1 MENVN
6 TFFEVKIM
14 TKLLGRLFIKNYQ
27 NTSDPEIRKN
37 YGTLASVVGI
47 IINLLLAIFKL
58 LCGIL
63 ARSVAIMADAFN
75 NLSDS
80 GTSVITLISF
90 KISSRPADK
99 EHPFGHARMEYIAS
113 MIVSFVIMLVGAEL
127 LLDSGK
133 TLLGLSESKETAVT
147 TVTIMILAASI
158 IVKLLLAL
166 FYRSIGKTI
175 DSTVV
180 LAASADS
187 FSDSFSTLA
196 VLVSSIVIKLTGWHI
211 VDAIVGVLVSIPII
225 IAGLKILNE
234 TKDILLGEGP
244 VDETVSN
251 IEKIIAEFPDIIG
264 THDLMVHNYGP
275 SKSVASLHAEVD
287 GKKDI
292 YYLHDMIDNA
302 ERKICDELNIVCTIH
317 MDPVVTDDEN
327 VNALKAFLFDTMKEA
342 GLNYS
347 VHDFRTV
354 IGHTH
359 TNMIFDVV
367 LPFDDQLTE
376 DELKKA
382 ICAAV
387 SKKRDNCYCVIT
399 VDRG

>member
-1 MENVN
+1 
-6 TFFEVKIM
+6 M
-14 TKLLGRLFIKNYQ
+14 TKLLGRLFIKNYE
-27 NTSDPEIRKN
+27 NTTDPSVRKA
-37 YGTLASVVGI
+37 YGTLSSVVGI
-47 IINLLLAIFKL
+47 IINLILAIFKL

-63 ARSVAIMADAFN
+63 SNSVSIMADAFN

-80 GTSVITLISF
+80 GTAVITLISF

-113 MIVSFVIMLVGAEL
+113 MIVSFIIMLVGAEL

-133 TLLGLSESKETAVT
+133 TLLGLSDKKETAVT
-147 TVTIMILAASI
+147 TLTIVILAASI

-175 DSTVV
+175 DSSVV

-196 VLVSSIVIKLTGWHI
+196 VLASSIVIKFTGWHVI
-211 VDAIVGVLVSIPII
+211 DAIMGIIVSIPII
-225 IAGLKILNE
+225 IAGFKILNE
-234 TKDILLGEGP
+234 TKDVLLGEAP
-244 VDETVSN
+244 VDETVRD
-251 IEKIIAEFPDIIG
+251 IERIIKDFPDIIG

-275 SKSVASLHAEVD
+275 SNFVASFHAEVD
-287 GKKDI
+287 GKQDI
-292 YYLHDMIDNA
+292 YYLHDMIDNV
-302 ERKICDELNIVCTIH
+302 ERRICEELKILCTIH

-327 VNALKAFLFDTMKEA
+327 VNELKTFLIDTMRAE
-342 GLNYS
+342 GLDFPI
-347 VHDFRTV
+347 HDFRTV
-354 IGHTH
+354 IGQTH

-367 LPFDDQLTE
+367 LPFDSKISE
-376 DELKKA
+376 EELKLA
-382 ICAAV
+382 ISNAV
-387 SKKRDNCYCVIT
+387 SKRRDYCYCVIT

>member
-1 MENVN
+1 
-6 TFFEVKIM
+6 M
-14 TKLLGRLFIKNYQ
+14 TKLLGRLFIKNYK
-27 NTSDPEIRKN
+27 NTTDPSVRKA
-37 YGTLASVVGI
+37 YGTLSSVVGI
-47 IINLLLAIFKL
+47 IINLILAIFKL

-63 ARSVAIMADAFN
+63 SNSVSIMADAFN

-80 GTSVITLISF
+80 GTAVITLISF

-113 MIVSFVIMLVGAEL
+113 MIVSFIIMLVGAEL

-133 TLLGLSESKETAVT
+133 TLLGLSDKKET
-147 TVTIMILAASI
+147 TVTTLTIVILAASI

-175 DSTVV
+175 DSSVV

-196 VLVSSIVIKLTGWHI
+196 VLASSIVIKFTGWHVI
-211 VDAIVGVLVSIPII
+211 DAIMGIIVSIPII
-225 IAGLKILNE
+225 IAGFKILNE
-234 TKDILLGEGP
+234 TKDVLLGEAP
-244 VDETVSN
+244 VDETVRD
-251 IEKIIAEFPDIIG
+251 IERIIKDFPDIIG

-275 SKSVASLHAEVD
+275 SNFVASFHAEVD
-287 GKKDI
+287 GKQDI
-292 YYLHDMIDNA
+292 YYLHDMIDNV
-302 ERKICDELNIVCTIH
+302 ERRICEELKILCTIH

-327 VNALKAFLFDTMKEA
+327 VNELKTFLIDTMRAE
-342 GLNYS
+342 GLDFPI
-347 VHDFRTV
+347 HDFRTV
-354 IGHTH
+354 IGQTH

-367 LPFDDQLTE
+367 LPFDSKISE
-376 DELKKA
+376 EELKLA
-382 ICAAV
+382 ISNAV
-387 SKKRDNCYCVIT
+387 SKRRDYCYCVIT

>member
-1 MENVN
+1 
-6 TFFEVKIM
+6 M
-14 TKLLGRLFIKNYQ
+14 TKLLGRLFIKNYE
-27 NTSDPEIRKN
+27 NTSDPSVRKA
-37 YGTLASVVGI
+37 YGTLSSVVGI
-47 IINLLLAIFKL
+47 IINLILAIFKL

-63 ARSVAIMADAFN
+63 SNSVSIMADAFN

-113 MIVSFVIMLVGAEL
+113 MIVSFIIMLVGAEL

-133 TLLGLSESKETAVT
+133 TLLGLSDKKET
-147 TVTIMILAASI
+147 TVTTLTIVILAASI

-175 DSTVV
+175 DSSVV

-196 VLVSSIVIKLTGWHI
+196 VLASSIVIKFTGWHVI
-211 VDAIVGVLVSIPII
+211 DAIMGIIVSIPII
-225 IAGLKILNE
+225 IAGFKILNE
-234 TKDILLGEGP
+234 TKDVLLGEAP
-244 VDETVSN
+244 VDETVRD
-251 IEKIIAEFPDIIG
+251 IERIIKDFPDIIG

-275 SKSVASLHAEVD
+275 SNFVASFHAEVD
-287 GKKDI
+287 GKQDI
-292 YYLHDMIDNA
+292 YYLHDMIDNV
-302 ERKICDELNIVCTIH
+302 ERRICEELKILCTIH

-327 VNALKAFLFDTMKEA
+327 VNELKTFLIDTMRAE
-342 GLNYS
+342 GLDFPI
-347 VHDFRTV
+347 HDFRTV
-354 IGHTH
+354 IGQTH

-367 LPFDDQLTE
+367 LPFDSKISE
-376 DELKKA
+376 EELKLA
-382 ICAAV
+382 ISNAV
-387 SKKRDNCYCVIT
+387 SKRRDYCYCVIT

>member
-1 MENVN
+1 MAR
-6 TFFEVKIM
+6 
-14 TKLLGRLFIKNYQ
+14 LLGRLFIKDYQ
-27 NTSDPEIRKN
+27 DITNPSVRKK
-37 YGTLASVVGI
+37 YGTVTSIVGI

-58 LCGIL
+58 LTGL
-63 ARSVAIMADAFN
+63 LSHSVSIMADAFN

-133 TLLGLSESKETAVT
+133 TLLGLSEAKQTD
-147 TVTIMILAASI
+147 VTIITLVILVASI
-158 IVKLLLAL
+158 LVKLLLAL
-166 FYRSIGKTI
+166 FYRSIGKSI
-175 DSTVV
+175 ESSVIS
-180 LAASADS
+180 AASTDS

-196 VLVSSIVIKLTGWHI
+196 VLVSSIIIKITGWHI
-211 VDAIVGVLVSIPII
+211 IDAITGILVSIPII

-234 TKDILLGEGP
+234 TKDILLGEAP
-244 VDETVSN
+244 VDETLRD
-251 IEKIIAEFPDIIG
+251 IEKIIADFPDIIG
-264 THDLMVHNYGP
+264 THDIMVHNYGP
-275 SKSVASLHAEVD
+275 STFVASLHAEVD

-302 ERKICDELNIVCTIH
+302 ERRICDELKILCTIH

-327 VNALKAFLFDTMKEA
+327 VNELKQFLLETLKEDGIAFPI
-342 GLNYS
+342 
-347 VHDFRTV
+347 HDFRTV
-354 IGHTH
+354 IGQTH

-367 LPFDDQLTE
+367 LPFDSKFTE
-376 DELKKA
+376 SELKAA
-382 ICAAV
+382 ICKSV
-387 SKKRDNCYCVIT
+387 EKRRPNCYCVIT